1 MPKKPFR
8 LESVLKLRQMEL
20 DNCRLELANRQRRLD
35 EVQAQLNDKECE
47 LTVQNGILSDL
58 YSGGSFSPDE
68 LINQQ
73 RFCNQILR
81 TITALKEKYVQLS
94 NDVAAQQDVVTEAY
108 KEVKKLEKLKE
119 KELENGK

>member
-1 MPKKPFR
+1 MSKKPFR

-35 EVQAQLNDKECE
+35 EVQAQLNDKESE

-58 YSGGSFSPDE
+58 FSGGSFSPDE

-73 RFCNQILR
+73 RFCDQILR
-81 TITALKEKYVQLS
+81 TIASLKEKIVQLS

-119 KELENGK
+119 KENEEK

>member
-1 MPKKPFR
+1 MSKKPFR

-35 EVQAQLNDKECE
+35 EVQAQLNDQESE
-47 LTVQNGILSDL
+47 LAVQNGILSDL
-58 YSGGSFSPDE
+58 FSGGTFSPDE

-73 RFCNQILR
+73 RFCDQILR
-81 TITALKEKYVQLS
+81 TIAALKEKYVQLS

-119 KELENGK
+119 KES

>member
-35 EVQAQLNDKECE
+35 EAQAQLNDKESE

-73 RFCNQILR
+73 RFCDQILR

-119 KELENGK
+119 KES

>member
-35 EVQAQLNDKECE
+35 EVQAQLNDKESE

-73 RFCNQILR
+73 RFCDQILR

>member
-20 DNCRLELANRQRRLD
+20 GNCRLELANRQRRLD
-35 EVQAQLNDKECE
+35 EVQAQLIDKESE

-73 RFCNQILR
+73 RFCDQILR

>member
-35 EVQAQLNDKECE
+35 EVQAQLNDKESE

-73 RFCNQILR
+73 RFCDQILR

-94 NDVAAQQDVVTEAY
+94 NDVVAQQDIVTEAY

>member
-35 EVQAQLNDKECE
+35 EVQAQLNDKESE
-47 LTVQNGILSDL
+47 LTVQNGVLSDL
-58 YSGGSFSPDE
+58 FSGGSFSPDE

-73 RFCNQILR
+73 RFCDQILR
-81 TITALKEKYVQLS
+81 TIASLKEKFVQLS

-119 KELENGK
+119 KELENGE

>member
-1 MPKKPFR
+1 MSKKPFR

-20 DNCRLELANRQRRLD
+20 DNGRLELANRQRRL
-35 EVQAQLNDKECE
+35 EEAQTQLNNKESQLAE
-47 LTVQNGILSDL
+47 QNEVLSDL

-73 RFCNQILR
+73 RFCDQILR
-81 TITALKEKYVQLS
+81 TIAALKAAIDTLS
-94 NDVAAQQDVVTEAY
+94 NDVAVQQDVVTETY

-119 KELENGK
+119 KELENGE

>member
-35 EVQAQLNDKECE
+35 EVQAQLNDKESE
-47 LTVQNGILSDL
+47 LDEQNGILSDL

-94 NDVAAQQDVVTEAY
+94 IDVAAQQDVVTEAY

>member
-119 KELENGK
+119 KEEK

>member
-1 MPKKPFR
+1 MSKKPFR

-35 EVQAQLNDKECE
+35 EVQAQLNNKESE

-73 RFCNQILR
+73 RFCDQILR
-81 TITALKEKYVQLS
+81 TITSLKETIVQLS
-94 NDVAAQQDVVTEAY
+94 NDVAVQQDVVTEAY
-108 KEVKKLEKLKE
+108 KEVKQLEKLKE
-119 KELENGK
+119 KENEEK

>member
-73 RFCNQILR
+73 RFCDQILR